1 MFQVKCFKCGQAG
14 HIGSNCRSPKA
25 KAKALPKAKPKAGNK
40 GSPRKTT
47 KGKGGGKG
55 KKGKLNE
62 IGEAEEGEEPEQEWA
77 EEEQEEEEWPEESG
91 TVSGVLMIKI
101 FPSIWGLQMIWGLFC
116 CC

>member
-1 MFQVKCFKCGQAG
+1 MREGRAYAERVPYRYVPGQVLQVWASWTYGVELSKAQ
-14 HIGSNCRSPKA
+14 RPKQRHFRR
-25 KAKALPKAKPKAGNK
+25 LKPKAGNK

-77 EEEQEEEEWPEESG
+77 EEEQAEEEWPE
-91 TVSGVLMIKI
+91 
-101 FPSIWGLQMIWGLFC
+101 GLVRFQVF
-116 CC
+116 